1 MNLDFKEQ
9 IWKGGFRPTLQAETF
24 EDRLRAKLGL
34 TAKYESARLS
44 IGRSLCDTAPP
55 EPVRSSEER
64 GKPIAGEYLFGDD
77 IDLWMS
83 IIAIDGQL
91 GESATPDDFRA
102 LLEAHWMRG
111 ARLLQGEFEECG
123 EDEIRFI
130 SRLAELLP
138 SSFGARTNGG
148 VVPGVAGEISLKV
161 GSVSKTFPG
170 EVPITFS
177 INSPGTAP
185 HIALMGKNGSGKT
198 TTGVQIA
205 VEIANAARIP
215 LLFIDP
221 KGEFVSGVGAVG
233 ALGTGLPS
241 LRAIEVGMESIPL
254 DFLPDPSVGNA
265 SITQAA
271 MQFRDSI
278 ALCCNHPGD
287 IQLDMLR
294 TAVER
299 VIRQERRRDLSA
311 VREAYRRELEQAGKR
326 HDSILSRLNEL
337 TQLQV
342 FSASSSPA
350 EFFGQSWVL
359 SLKAVATEELKKLI
373 ILLILDSLR
382 TFMLSQQE
390 SQVVEGYRTLRHLLV
405 IDEARRILANKRYQS
420 LVDLVRQGRSKGEVV
435 MLLSQDPSDFDGQA
449 DDFTTQLGTVIAF
462 ACVQTQKGLRSLQ
475 GAFGRRLQPN
485 EFADTSLPPG
495 VAFAKLPGREP
506 ERIMCWSAG
515 NAVGEGH
522 AKN

>member
-1 MNLDFKEQ
+1 MNLDFKDQ
-9 IWKGGFRPTLQAETF
+9 TWKGGFRPTLQAEGF
-24 EDRLRAKLGL
+24 EDKLRAKLGL

-44 IGRSLCDTAPP
+44 IGRSLCDSTPP
-55 EPVRSSEER
+55 EPVRLPNEER
-64 GKPIAGEYLFGDD
+64 GKVIAGEYLFGDE

-91 GESATPDDFRA
+91 GESATPDDFRT
-102 LLEAHWMRG
+102 LVEAHWMRG
-111 ARLLQGEFEECG
+111 AKLLQAEFEDCG

-130 SRLAELLP
+130 TRLAELLP
-138 SSFGARTNGG
+138 SSFGGKTTGG
-148 VVPGVAGEISLKV
+148 FAPGAAGEISLRV

-170 EVPITFS
+170 EVPVTFS

-205 VEIANAARIP
+205 VEIAKTARIP
-215 LLFIDP
+215 VLFIDP
-221 KGEFVSGVGAVG
+221 KGEFVSGGNAVG
-233 ALGTGLPS
+233 ALSEGLP
-241 LRAIEVGMESIPL
+241 AIQSVEVGMEAIPL
-254 DFLPDPSVGNA
+254 DFLPDATVGNA

-294 TAVER
+294 MAVEK
-299 VIRQERRRDLSA
+299 VIRNERRRDLKA
-311 VREAYRRELEQAGKR
+311 VRDAYKRELDQAGKK

-342 FSASSSPA
+342 FAPTSNPS
-350 EFFGQSWVL
+350 EFFSQSWVL
-359 SLKAVATEELKKLI
+359 SLKTLASEELKKLA

-382 TFMLSQQE
+382 SFILSQQE
-390 SQVVEGYRTLRHLLV
+390 SPVVEGYRSLRHLLV

-435 MLLSQDPSDFDGQA
+435 MLLSQDPSDFVGQ
-449 DDFTTQLGTVIAF
+449 DEDFTSQLGTVIAF
-462 ACVQTQKGLRSLQ
+462 ACVQTQRGLGSLQ

-485 EFADTSLPPG
+485 EFADTFLPAG

-506 ERIMCWSAG
+506 ERVMCWSADG
-515 NAVGEGH
+515 RED
-522 AKN
+522 

>member
-1 MNLDFKEQ
+1 MNLDFKDQ
-9 IWKGGFRPTLQAETF
+9 VWKGGFRPTLEAETF
-24 EDRLRAKLGL
+24 EDKLRAKLGL
-34 TAKYESARLS
+34 TAKYESARLA
-44 IGRSLCDTAPP
+44 IGRSLSVATPP
-55 EPVRSSEER
+55 PPVRLPNDER
-64 GKPIAGEYLFGDD
+64 GKVIPGEYLFGDE

-91 GESATPDDFRA
+91 GVNATPDDFRA
-102 LLEAHWMRG
+102 LVEGHWMRG
-111 ARLLQGEFEECG
+111 AKLLQADFESCG

-130 SRLAELLP
+130 TRLAELLP
-138 SSFGARTNGG
+138 SSFGGRPVDGFA
-148 VVPGVAGEISLKV
+148 PGAAGEINLKV
-161 GSVSKTFPG
+161 GSVSQTYPG
-170 EVPITFS
+170 ELPVTFS

-185 HIALMGKNGSGKT
+185 HVALMGKNGSGKT

-205 VEIANAARIP
+205 IEIAKTARIP
-215 LLFIDP
+215 VLFIDP
-221 KGEFVSGVGAVG
+221 KGEFVSGGHAVG
-233 ALGTGLPS
+233 ALPEGLS
-241 LRAIEVGMESIPL
+241 TIQAIEVGMEAIPL
-254 DFLPDPSVGNA
+254 DFLPDSTVGNA
-265 SITQAA
+265 SVTQAA

-294 TAVER
+294 TAVEK
-299 VIRQERRRDLSA
+299 VIRTERRRDLTA
-311 VREAYRRELEQAGKR
+311 VRDAYKRELMQANKK

-342 FSASSSPA
+342 FSATSSPA
-350 EFFGQSWVL
+350 EFFSQSWVL
-359 SLKAVATEELKKLI
+359 SLKTVGTEELKKLV

-382 TFMLSQQE
+382 SFILSQQE
-390 SQVVEGYRTLRHLLV
+390 SPVVEGYRSLRHLLV
-405 IDEARRILANKRYQS
+405 IDEARRILANKKYQS

-462 ACVQTQKGLRSLQ
+462 ACVQTQRGLRSLQ

-485 EFADTSLPPG
+485 EFADTFLPPG

-506 ERIMCWSAG
+506 ERISCWSPQS
-515 NAVGEGH
+515 V
-522 AKN
+522 

>member
-1 MNLDFKEQ
+1 MNGDFKDQ
-9 IWKGGFRPTLQAETF
+9 IWKGGFRPTVEAEAF
-24 EDRLRAKLGL
+24 EDKLRAKLGL

-44 IGRSLCDTAPP
+44 IGRSLSVAAPP
-55 EPVRSSEER
+55 DPVRLPNEER
-64 GKPIAGEYLFGDD
+64 GKSIAGEYLFGDE

-83 IIAIDGQL
+83 IIAIDGNL
-91 GESATPDDFRA
+91 GESASPDDFRT
-102 LLEAHWMRG
+102 LVEGHWARG
-111 ARLLQGEFEECG
+111 AKLLQADFEDCR

-130 SRLAELLP
+130 TRLAELLP
-138 SSFGARTNGG
+138 ATYGSRTVTGFAPGA
-148 VVPGVAGEISLKV
+148 AGEIVLKV
-161 GSVSKTFPG
+161 GSVSQTYPG
-170 EVPITFS
+170 ETPVTFS

-205 VEIANAARIP
+205 VEIVKTAQIP
-215 LLFIDP
+215 ILFIDP
-221 KGEFVSGVGAVG
+221 KGEFVSGGEAVG
-233 ALGTGLPS
+233 ALSEGMSTLQ
-241 LRAIEVGMESIPL
+241 AIEVGMEAIPL
-254 DFLPDPSVGNA
+254 DFLPDATVGNA

-294 TAVER
+294 TAVEK
-299 VIRQERRRDLSA
+299 VIRTEKRRDLTA
-311 VREAYRRELEQAGKR
+311 VRDAYKRELIAANKK

-342 FSASSSPA
+342 FAATSSPS
-350 EFFGQSWVL
+350 EFFSQNWVL
-359 SLKAVATEELKKLI
+359 SMKTVATEELKKLV

-390 SQVVEGYRTLRHLLV
+390 SPVVEGYRSLRHLLI

-462 ACVQTQKGLRSLQ
+462 ACVQTQRGLRSLQ
-475 GAFGRRLQPN
+475 GAFGRRLLPN
-485 EFADTSLPPG
+485 EFADTFLPPG

-506 ERIMCWSAG
+506 ERVMCWEP
-515 NAVGEGH
+515 VG
-522 AKN
+522 